1 MVTRDAL
8 MAGVRDAA
16 TVVAARDAVMAGVRD
31 AATVVAARDAVMAGV
46 KDAATVVIAVKDEV
60 MVAVAARDTVMA
72 EIKDPLELR
81 QKLIKDLAKAHQ
93 KMMAIEEAHL
103 AHRVV
108 LDQVSQKRRKDLNS
122 RVIHLP

>member
-1 MVTRDAL
+1 
-8 MAGVRDAA
+8 
-16 TVVAARDAVMAGVRD
+16 MAGVRD

-60 MVAVAARDTVMA
+60 MVAVAAETNNGGDKRSFRTQTKVNKRFGEGPSKNDGY
-72 EIKDPLELR
+72 R
-81 QKLIKDLAKAHQ
+81 GLI
-93 KMMAIEEAHL
+93 HL

-122 RVIHLP
+122 RVIQLP